1 MKYPLQPTAL
11 ALAMGLALNAQAEP
25 NEARG
30 EQVVVTATG
39 LAETVDATR
48 ATVVVI
54 DRARIDARQTADVL
68 ELLRLEAGVEFSR
81 TGGRGGLTTL
91 FLRGGNSNHALILI
105 DGVRV
110 SSANTGFY
118 DFSQLPT
125 DLIDRVEIVYGP
137 RAAYW
142 GSDAI
147 GGVVQFFLRQP
158 EQGLVG
164 LRVGSKD
171 QRDAFAAYALRG
183 ERGSVSVSAGR
194 QHSGGFS
201 SQNPNGFD
209 FDPDEDAF
217 NNTHVTLA
225 AQTEVLGQTLAFN
238 GLSSEADVEFDR
250 GRSDFSNLSTA
261 VSLQGDWSERWSHR
275 LAVGHNHDEV
285 KTPAFFSRYES
296 SRETL
301 DWNHRYRLDDANAL
315 AFGVNWMQERGGEVE
330 TFGGSDVYREHRHHQ
345 AAHVGWLGD
354 FAAHSF
360 ELTGRVDDNSRF
372 GQAETVQ
379 AAWAWQID
387 ADWQLRAQYGEGFRS
402 PTLSEQ
408 FSPGF
413 GGLFAGNPDLNPE
426 QSKALE
432 LSVRW
437 QLTAN
442 QDLGLNFYQN
452 RIDDL
457 IAFQGENFQAI
468 NIARARVE
476 GAELRYH
483 LNQGAW
489 QWAGNITL
497 QNPENRDT
505 GADLLRRA
513 PRKANLTVDYAINDR
528 WQVGAEGELVSQ
540 RAEFGGDLPGFGL
553 IHLSAG
559 YGLRDNL
566 WLRARV
572 ENLLDRN
579 YELARGFNTPGTTVS
594 LSLVFGR

>member
-1 MKYPLQPTAL
+1 MKYPIQHTAL
-11 ALAMGLALNAQAEP
+11 AAALSLALHAHAAP
-25 NEARG
+25 NEKRG
-30 EQVVVTATG
+30 EQVVVSATG
-39 LAETVDATR
+39 LPETVDATR

-54 DRARIDARQTADVL
+54 DRARIDARQASDVL

-81 TGGRGGLTTL
+81 TGGRGSLTTL
-91 FLRGGNSNHALILI
+91 FLRGGNSNHALVLI

-125 DLIDRVEIVYGP
+125 DLIDRIEIVYGP

-142 GSDAI
+142 GADAL
-147 GGVVQFFLRQP
+147 GGVVQFFLRKP

-171 QRDAFAAYALRG
+171 QRDAFAAYSLRG
-183 ERGSVSVSAGR
+183 ERGLLSVSAGR

-201 SQNPNGFD
+201 ASNPNGFG
-209 FDPDEDAF
+209 FDPDDDAF
-217 NNTHVTLA
+217 NNTHVSLA
-225 AQTEVLGQTLAFN
+225 AETEIFGQTLALN
-238 GLSSEADVEFDR
+238 GLSSEADVEFDQ

-261 VSLQGDWSERWSHR
+261 LSLEGAWSERWSHR
-275 LAVGHNHDEV
+275 LSIGHNKDEV
-285 KTPAFFSRYES
+285 DTKAYFSRYES

-301 DWNHRYRLDDANAL
+301 DWNHRYTINDGNDLTY
-315 AFGVNWMQERGGEVE
+315 GVNWMQERGGEIE
-330 TFGGSDVYREHRHHQ
+330 TFGDSEVYRERRHHQ
-345 AAHVGWLGD
+345 GAHLGWMGDVG
-354 FAAHSF
+354 AHSF
-360 ELTGRVDDNSRF
+360 ELTGRFDDNSRF
-372 GQAETVQ
+372 GNAETVQ

-387 ADWQLRAQYGEGFRS
+387 PAWQLRAQYGEGFRS

-426 QSKALE
+426 QSKAVE
-432 LSVRW
+432 LALRW
-437 QLTAN
+437 QIDAN
-442 QDLGLNFYQN
+442 QDLSLNLYQN

-457 IAFQGENFQAI
+457 IAFQGENFQAV
-468 NIARARVE
+468 NIARARIE

-483 LNQGAW
+483 LQQGAW
-489 QWAGNITL
+489 TWAGNITV

-513 PRKANLTVDYAINDR
+513 PRKLNLTADYAVNDR
-528 WQVGAEGELVSQ
+528 LSLGAEGELVSQ

-559 YGLRDNL
+559 YALRDDL

-579 YELARGFNTPGTTVS
+579 YELARGFNTPGTTVT
-594 LSLVFGR
+594 LSLVFGL